1 MLRFYT
7 YNTLTVIFPQIDF
20 LFTDVNKFLLEVAKL
35 KCGTST
41 TIALASG
48 QPHKRH
54 KATLS
59 KMVIEVVISLF
70 LSK

>member
-20 LFTDVNKFLLEVAKL
+20 LFTDVNKILLEVAKL
-35 KCGTST
+35 KCGT